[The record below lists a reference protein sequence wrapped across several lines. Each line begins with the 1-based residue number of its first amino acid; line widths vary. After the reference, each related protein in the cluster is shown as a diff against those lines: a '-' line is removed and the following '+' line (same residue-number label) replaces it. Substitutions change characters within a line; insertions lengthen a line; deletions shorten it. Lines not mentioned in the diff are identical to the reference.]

1 MYSIEEFDKQ
11 KTKVMKYI
19 IYKKR
24 TEQEVKNKFIN
35 TIPNDMLEEIIEYV
49 KEAGYINDSDY
60 IEKAVN
66 EFINLKNLSMKEV
79 QYKLIAK
86 GIDRNKIEDYI
97 YENMEEL
104 EQYEKKSAM
113 NIYNKKIKNMEIEE
127 IKNYL
132 LNKGYKQRV
141 IKEIM
146 DS

>member
-11 KTKVMKYI
+11 KTKVMNYI